1 MTATLSI
8 TILAN
13 ATAAKKAFA
22 ETSDS
27 AEDLGKKTSGMGL
40 AMKAGAATAAAALVK
55 LGIDAYAAAEESAR
69 IGRETERVIRTTGAS
84 AWTSAAQVSA
94 LAGAISE
101 KTGADDEAIQSGAN
115 LLLTFTR
122 VQNAAGEGND
132 VFDQATQAA
141 LDMSTA
147 LGTDMSSSAVQLGK
161 ALNDPIKGIT
171 ALTRSGVSFTEQQ
184 RTQITAMVEAGDIL
198 GAQKVILGELQ
209 TEFGGAA
216 EAAGTPLDKLKVK
229 VGNLQEA
236 IGGALIPIVST
247 AATVI
252 GDNMGP
258 AIGKATQ
265 FLADHSEAVKFLA
278 TVGLVGLAGAY
289 APVVAAQG
297 LLIAKGVISYV
308 TGVVEAVTYMGQAF
322 LTVAGQQGVLT
333 ASTQALSY
341 ALAAMGPAMAAL
353 AIAGGIYALVS
364 VFDHTSESADELFES
379 LTQDVDTSS
388 FDAMHTASANVQQE
402 IDSLRHTMVAANSG
416 WLDVGAAV
424 ADVMIPFH
432 NVEDSMDDQNSK
444 MVTLKERQDA
454 YTKTLTEAEGNLFS
468 YAEASVRAAHGID
481 ENTAACLGMT
491 EANAGVN
498 AEIDAMN
505 TKLREIAASKKIDL
519 TEPGAVDRIQALYE
533 KTLFATTSTLGMSE
547 AQEKYNDAAATAKD
561 KTDAYKMSLD
571 ALTGAHLG
579 AAQAET
585 QYSQNSLTLMGKL
598 NQNRAIAGGLIDAN
612 QASTLAQTAAVNEN
626 NSAIQGNAKAAID
639 LANAKYAETGS
650 IDQATASLAT
660 NREALINTMVQ
671 TGYTREAAEAY
682 INRLGLTPEAIN
694 TQVNLNNGAANM
706 AIAGTQGQLDRVGAG
721 AHAVVTADTSPAD
734 KALNEFWS
742 RMPDFQGPVTPEM
755 AMKWLKSH
763 QRAAGGPVARGA
775 PYVVGERGPELFVP
789 GISGRI
795 IPAHKTA
802 TGGTATAG
810 TGTTIVNNYMTFQH
824 TGLAADSPA
833 LQRDVAEV
841 LRRYETRNGPVRRRA
856 G

>member
-1 MTATLSI
+1 VTATLSI

-184 RTQITAMVEAGDIL
+184 RAQISAMVESGDIL

-209 TEFGGAA
+209 REFGGAA
-216 EAAGTPLDKLKVK
+216 EAAGTPLDKLKTK

-278 TVGLVGLAGAY
+278 TVGLAGLALAY
-289 APVVAAQG
+289 GPVIAGQIAMVATNVVG
-297 LLIAKGVISYV
+297 YV
-308 TGVVEAVTYMGQAF
+308 TGVIGAVTYMGEAF
-322 LTVAGQQGVLT
+322 LTVAAQQGVLT

-341 ALAAMGPAMAAL
+341 AFATMGPALVAL
-353 AIAGGIYALVS
+353 AIGAALYALVS
-364 VFDHTSESADELFES
+364 AMDTSSESAEKFWES
-379 LTQDVDTSS
+379 MQKQVDLSSLESIRQTTGDVESHIKGLRRTIDQGSG
-388 FDAMHTASANVQQE
+388 FGDLAASA
-402 IDSLRHTMVAANSG
+402 
-416 WLDVGAAV
+416 
-424 ADVMIPFH
+424 ADLLIPFH
-432 NVEDSMDDQNSK
+432 DVENSLRDQQNE
-444 MVTLKERQDA
+444 VTTLNQKQSEQAAKVTETSNALQA
-454 YTKTLTEAEGNLFS
+454 YADTQ
-468 YAEASVRAAHGID
+468 
-481 ENTAACLGMT
+481 
-491 EANAGVN
+491 AGVN
-498 AEIDAMN
+498 ETNRTAAVYWDQNAQLMSDAELAASDIN
-505 TKLREIAASKKIDL
+505 TQLHAIATSKKIEL
-519 TEPGAVDRIQALYE
+519 TSDDAVARVQALYE
-533 KTLFATTSTLGMSE
+533 KTQFATTSTLGMSE
-547 AQEKYNDAAATAKD
+547 AQEKYNDAASTAKD

-802 TGGTATAG
+802 TGGTAAGG
-810 TGTTIVNNYMTFQH
+810 TGGTVNHFHLTFPH
-824 TGLAADSPA
+824 TGLGADSPA
-833 LQRDVAEV
+833 IQRDVVDAI
-841 LRRYETRNGPVRRRA
+841 RRYETRNGPVRRRT